1 MILNLMK
8 TYQEMRINTKKLPV
22 KYYLDIYQE
31 VPGYPS
37 HSDLQY
43 VLLRT
48 LQDRDLLE
56 KDFTAENVW
65 PGMKNCL
72 GTIEDLRGFLEYL
85 FHPDDPSDI
94 KSFYL
99 KGNKTSA
106 NSYCLESH
114 EWM

>member
-1 MILNLMK
+1 
-8 TYQEMRINTKKLPV
+8 MRINTKKLPI

-31 VPGYPS
+31 VPGYPN

-48 LQDRDLLE
+48 LQDRELLE

-72 GTIEDLRGFLEYL
+72 GTIDDLRGFLNYL
-85 FHPDDPSDI
+85 FQPDDLTE
-94 KSFYL
+94 KKGFYL
-99 KGNKTSA
+99 KGRKSSE
-106 NSYCLESH
+106 NSYRLESH